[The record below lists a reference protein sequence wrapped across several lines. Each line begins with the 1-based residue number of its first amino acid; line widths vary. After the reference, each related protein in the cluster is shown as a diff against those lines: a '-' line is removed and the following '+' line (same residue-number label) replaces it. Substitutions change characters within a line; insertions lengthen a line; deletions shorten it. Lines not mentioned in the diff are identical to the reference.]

1 MKVEFKP
8 TIANPQKTFF
18 TKLRRFLSG
27 KIKPAIK
34 DSFEKTTSKSENTA
48 RKVII
53 SRENPNWCD
62 GPEYRY
68 RNNTIARTRCYYPE
82 DLKKMETMSK
92 KEVYAFKDHLDRIGR
107 FYYDDNYH
115 VDTPELDEYFKEHGI
130 DISKFIIKDKE

>member
-68 RNNTIARTRCYYPE
+68 RNNTIAQRICYYPE
-82 DLKKMETMSK
+82 DIKKIETMTEEQAILYK
-92 KEVYAFKDHLDRIGR
+92 RILRKENR

-115 VDTPELDEYFKEHGI
+115 VDTPELDKVTKEYGI

>member
-18 TKLRRFLSG
+18 TKLRKFLSG

-48 RKVII
+48 KEVII

-68 RNNTIARTRCYYPE
+68 RNNTIAQRICYYPE
-82 DLKKMETMSK
+82 DLTPGTYSK
-92 KEVYAFKDHLDRIGR
+92 TLAIGDKTIYVTFKVVQPPTNEGSTTVV
-107 FYYDDNYH
+107 F
-115 VDTPELDEYFKEHGI
+115 
-130 DISKFIIKDKE
+130 